1 MDSPI
6 FQPETIQVIKNNVLE
21 TDQNKKPDQYIG
33 DYAVFELLGSGG
45 FGSVYKVKKTTAGQ
59 SFLAMKEVSVLIFFF
74 LFLSLYPF
82 LFYTMTLQ
90 DKAVDY

>member
-74 LFLSLYPF
+74 LFLSL
-82 LFYTMTLQ
+82 
-90 DKAVDY
+90 